1 MLNQF
6 VLILKFQVR
15 LGGKAN
21 EVLVGP
27 VAKVGMSGVLG
38 GHHQSIR
45 VKDKINSDQ
54 QPTTNDVSMC
64 HDP

>member
-27 VAKVGMSGVLG
+27 GGEGGDVGVLSG
-38 GHHQSIR
+38 SSQSIR

>member
-6 VLILKFQVR
+6 VLILEFQVR

-27 VAKVGMSGVLG
+27 GGEGGEVGVPGVIAVHSGQRQNQLG
-38 GHHQSIR
+38 S
-45 VKDKINSDQ
+45 
-54 QPTTNDVSMC
+54 TTY
-64 HDP
+64 H